1 MKRRS
6 AKRKSVKRVSVEVR
20 DARRES
26 GETQTRERAGKRGSG
41 VGAGKPGWNVSS
53 RRDDGIWAVS
63 EHKNVEIREDFGSRS
78 GEAHPFFIFWETIL
92 SVLPEGLFFSGID
105 SLWK

>member
-1 MKRRS
+1 MNFTCAEAAAERGFGADGLRMKRRS
-6 AKRKSVKRVSVEVR
+6 ANRKSVKRVSAEVR

-53 RRDDGIWAVS
+53 RRDDGI
-63 EHKNVEIREDFGSRS
+63 
-78 GEAHPFFIFWETIL
+78 
-92 SVLPEGLFFSGID
+92 
-105 SLWK
+105 